1 MRIWCAAIIV
11 AIALTAC
18 GGGDDAAPT
27 ATWPEPPADAIIKP
41 TESGPVKA
49 TLAVWP
55 PKPALGDPLYVR
67 LTVEAKAGVT
77 LDVPFEHD
85 ALGRFRITGFDQ
97 RHEYAADG
105 GPREIRNYTL
115 DALASG
121 RHRLPPLRLTF
132 TPAGATAP
140 VELLTDEVPLEIEP
154 VPAARVS
161 AELVPAHGPI
171 DPVLGQASP
180 LPWII
185 AGAGTAILAVAAWF
199 AIRRVQV
206 RRAVVARA
214 TAYERAVLA
223 LGALARRGAPT
234 EGDADAW
241 FVELSAIVRA
251 YLEGRFAVRAPELTT
266 EEFLREAGRSPELG
280 DAQRAG
286 LGEFLARC
294 DRVKFAGWR
303 PDAEESPTTLA
314 AARAFVD
321 QTRAIAEVAR
331 PGEAA

>member
-1 MRIWCAAIIV
+1 MRAWLAASAI

-27 ATWPEPPADAIIKP
+27 TTWPDPPTDAIVKP

-55 PKPALGDPLYVR
+55 PRPSLGDPLYVR
-67 LTVEAKAGVT
+67 LTVEGKAGVT

-85 ALGRFRITGFDQ
+85 ALGRFRISGFDQ
-97 RHEYAADG
+97 RHEHAADG
-105 GPREIRNYTL
+105 GPREIRNYAL

-121 RHRLPPLRLTF
+121 RHRIPPLRLTF
-132 TPAGATAP
+132 TPAGATEP

-154 VPAARVS
+154 VPATRVA
-161 AELVPAHGPI
+161 AELRPAHGAI
-171 DPVLGQASP
+171 DPVLGEASP
-180 LPWII
+180 WPWILG
-185 AGAGTAILAVAAWF
+185 GAGGVLAIGIAVF
-199 AIRRVQV
+199 AVRRVRL

-223 LGALARRGAPT
+223 LGELARRGAPT

-241 FVELSAIVRA
+241 FVELSAIVRR
-251 YLEGRFAVRAPELTT
+251 YLEDRFAVRAPELTT
-266 EEFLREAGRSPELG
+266 EEFLREAGRSPELA
-280 DAQRAG
+280 DEQRAG
-286 LGEFLARC
+286 LGEFLERC

-303 PDAEESPTTLA
+303 PGADESLA
-314 AARAFVD
+314 ILAVARAFVD
-321 QTRAIAEVAR
+321 QTRAIETHA
-331 PGEAA
+331 EAA